1 MVGGGSLPGGS
12 LPTRVVVIGGGSK
25 YVQALSRKWRSR
37 DVPVV
42 GRIEKD
48 ALLLD
53 PRTVFPEEDGIIIK
67 ALQDIRE

>member
-1 MVGGGSLPGGS
+1 M
-12 LPTRVVVIGGGSK
+12 VIGGGSK
-25 YVQALSRKWRSR
+25 YVQALSRKLRSR